1 MDKANTKPKNFETTE
16 NRTPQSRTLV
26 NVDLYLKNGIHIGT
40 KYKNGPMRKFVF
52 KSRNDKINVMDVQV
66 IDKRIKIA
74 IDFISKYEP
83 TDVVFISRKK
93 YALPG
98 IKILEQAFGY
108 KSKLNRFIP
117 GTFTNPESEHFIEPK
132 LVFIADPN
140 VDRQAIVESTKANIP
155 IIALCT
161 TSSNTRNIDFIIP
174 YNNKG
179 RKSVALFFWLLIREL
194 ELKNGIIRSDKDYAY
209 SIDDF
214 VYNSESGEK
223 EIDEDQPL
231 PGKRTRKVSAKT
243 TVRKPV
249 AGGRKPSTTGGAPK
263 KPYVRRTPTTTTPS
277 KETDK
282 KEDKPSDGTE
292 KKPVEKK
299 EKQAVAKKEKP
310 SEEPKKKEDKP
321 VVAKKEDKPTEIKK
335 EKQVDVKKEEVAEEK
350 KE

>member
-1 MDKANTKPKNFETTE
+1 MDSKPKKETKIE
-16 NRTPQSRTLV
+16 NRSQSQGRTLV
-26 NVDLYLKNGIHIGT
+26 NVDLYLKNGIHIWT

-52 KSRNDKINVMDVQV
+52 KSRNDKINVMDIQI

-98 IKILEQAFGY
+98 VKILEQSFGY

-140 VDRQAIVESTKANIP
+140 VDRQAVVESTKANIP
-155 IIALCT
+155 IVALCT
-161 TSSNTRNIDFIIP
+161 TSSNTRNIDLIIP

-194 ELKNGIIRSDKDYAY
+194 ELKNGIIKSDKDYAY
-209 SIDDF
+209 TIEDLI
-214 VYNSESGEK
+214 YNSENGER
-223 EIDEDQPL
+223 EVDEEQPS
-231 PGKRTRKVSAKT
+231 PGKRARKSSAKLTTRKPA
-243 TVRKPV
+243 
-249 AGGRKPSTTGGAPK
+249 TGTRRPGATGAAPRR
-263 KPYVRRTPTTTTPS
+263 PYVRRAPLIGAAPVATPATAVS
-277 KETDK
+277 AK
-282 KEDKPSDGTE
+282 DKPVE
-292 KKPVEKK
+292 AEKPVAEKK
-299 EKQAVAKKEKP
+299 EKSKI
-310 SEEPKKKEDKP
+310 EE
-321 VVAKKEDKPTEIKK
+321 
-335 EKQVDVKKEEVAEEK
+335 KKEEVK

>member
-1 MDKANTKPKNFETTE
+1 MEKVNTKSKKYETTE
-16 NRTPQSRTLV
+16 NRAQSQNRTLV

-40 KYKNGPMRKFVF
+40 KYKNGPMRKFIF
-52 KSRNDKINVMDVQV
+52 KSRSDKINVMDVQV

-140 VDRQAIVESTKANIP
+140 VDRQAIVESTKASIP
-155 IIALCT
+155 IVALCT
-161 TSSNTRNIDFIIP
+161 TSSNTRNIDLIIP

-179 RKSVALFFWLLIREL
+179 RKSIALFFWLLIREL
-194 ELKNGIIRSDKDYAY
+194 QLRNGIIKSEKEYAY
-209 SIDDF
+209 SIDDLI
-214 VYNSESGEK
+214 YSSESGER
-223 EIDEDQPL
+223 EVDDEPL
-231 PGKRTRKVSAKT
+231 PGKRTRKISAKPT
-243 TVRKPV
+243 ARRPAT
-249 AGGRKPSTTGGAPK
+249 GGRRPSTTGGAPR
-263 KPYVRRTPTTTTPS
+263 KPYVRRTPTKAPATAATTTAPADT
-277 KETDK
+277 KDK
-282 KEDKPSDGTE
+282 KDVKPAEATE
-292 KKPVEKK
+292 KKVEATEKKHVEKK
-299 EKQAVAKKEKP
+299 GKPIEEKPKKKEEKP
-310 SEEPKKKEDKP
+310 SEEPKKKE
-321 VVAKKEDKPTEIKK
+321 VVD
-335 EKQVDVKKEEVAEEK
+335 EK

>member
-1 MDKANTKPKNFETTE
+1 MEKVNTKSKKYETTE
-16 NRTPQSRTLV
+16 NRAQSQSRTLV

-40 KYKNGPMRKFVF
+40 KYKNGPMRKFIF
-52 KSRNDKINVMDVQV
+52 KSRSDKINVMDVQV

-140 VDRQAIVESTKANIP
+140 VDRQAIVESTKASIP
-155 IIALCT
+155 IVALCT

-194 ELKNGIIRSDKDYAY
+194 QLRNGIIKSEKEYAY
-209 SIDDF
+209 SIDDLI
-214 VYNSESGEK
+214 YSSESGER
-223 EIDEDQPL
+223 EVDDEQPL
-231 PGKRTRKVSAKT
+231 PGKRTRKISAKPT
-243 TVRKPV
+243 ARRPAT
-249 AGGRKPSTTGGAPK
+249 GGRRPGTTGGAPR
-263 KPYVRRTPTTTTPS
+263 KPYVRRTPTKAPAATTTASATTTTEDKTKKDGKPTE
-277 KETDK
+277 KKTETTDK
-282 KEDKPSDGTE
+282 KPIEKKEKPAQETKKKE
-292 KKPVEKK
+292 EKPVEKK
-299 EKQAVAKKEKP
+299 KEKS
-310 SEEPKKKEDKP
+310 SEG
-321 VVAKKEDKPTEIKK
+321 IK
-335 EKQVDVKKEEVAEEK
+335 KKEEVTEEK

>member
-1 MDKANTKPKNFETTE
+1 MDSKPKTISRETTTE
-16 NRTPQSRTLV
+16 SRPQSQSRTLV

-52 KSRNDKINVMDVQV
+52 KSRSDKINVMDVQI

-98 IKILEQAFGY
+98 VKILEQSFGY

-140 VDRQAIVESTKANIP
+140 VDRQAIVEATKANIP
-155 IIALCT
+155 IVGLCT
-161 TSSNTRNIDFIIP
+161 TSSNTRNIDLIIP

-194 ELKNGIIRSDKDYAY
+194 ELKSGIIKSDKDYAY
-209 SIDDF
+209 TIEDL
-214 VYNSESGEK
+214 VYNSENGEK
-223 EIDEDQPL
+223 EVDEEQPL
-231 PGKRTRKVSAKT
+231 PGKRIRKASAKLT
-243 TVRKPV
+243 ARKP
-249 AGGRKPSTTGGAPK
+249 AMGARRPGATGGAPRR
-263 KPYVRRTPTTTTPS
+263 PYVRRAPLIGVAPAAAPATNAAVPAVTP
-277 KETDK
+277 
-282 KEDKPSDGTE
+282 
-292 KKPVEKK
+292 
-299 EKQAVAKKEKP
+299 A
-310 SEEPKKKEDKP
+310 
-321 VVAKKEDKPTEIKK
+321 
-335 EKQVDVKKEEVAEEK
+335 AEEK
-350 KE
+350 KAEVAKD